1 MATEAKKISQLD
13 EIVTATGDDFVVV
26 VNDPNGLPVTKKM
39 TVKNL
44 MGNSSVNVAIT
55 SISPSNSTITSIKAG
70 HMFYDLNYIY
80 VAVEDNLI
88 KRVALSLF

>member
-26 VNDPNGLPVTKKM
+26 VNDPNGIPSTKKM
-39 TVKNL
+39 TMLNL
-44 MGNSSVNVAIT
+44 FGNSTVNVAIT
-55 SISPSNSTITSIKAG
+55 SISPANSTVTVVKKG
-70 HMFYDLNYIY
+70 TVFYDLNYLY
-80 VAVEDNLI
+80 VAVENNTI

>member
-1 MATEAKKISQLD
+1 MANEAKKISQLD

-26 VNDPNGLPVTKKM
+26 VNDPNCLPVTKKM

-44 MGNSSVNVAIT
+44 IGNSSVNVAIT
-55 SISPSNSTITSIKAG
+55 QLSPSNSTVTAVKAG
-70 HMFYDLNYIY
+70 HIYYDLNYLYI
-80 VAVEDNLI
+80 VVEDNTI